1 MKIIEVEEIPK
12 RLKKP
17 SSKQARE
24 LLEYFLSSGMKKAR
38 VFWYDDEYSSNYG
51 CYASLRQHAAAGK
64 LPVKLRMVEGEV
76 YLERK

>member
-24 LLEYFLSSGMKKAR
+24 LLSKFVDSGMKKAR
-38 VFWYDDEYSSNYG
+38 VFWYADEYESNFG

-64 LPVKLRMVEGEV
+64 LPVKLRMVEGDV
-76 YLERK
+76 YIERR